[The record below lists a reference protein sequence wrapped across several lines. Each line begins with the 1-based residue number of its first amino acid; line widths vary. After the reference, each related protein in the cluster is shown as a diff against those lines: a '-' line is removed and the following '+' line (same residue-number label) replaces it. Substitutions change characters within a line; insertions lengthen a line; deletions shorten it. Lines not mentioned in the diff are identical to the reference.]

1 MTEKNPAGEYMTSEQ
16 VFRSIS
22 IMCTQQ
28 IRFEAEIARLRA
40 ALDRTLPRIEDCGDV
55 PRNQQAMDLCFV
67 DKVIAL
73 LIDRDQIIERIDLLQ
88 QKIER
93 IDVLIDKYRK
103 LLSTRSSKDLV

>member
-1 MTEKNPAGEYMTSEQ
+1 
-16 VFRSIS
+16 
-22 IMCTQQ
+22 
-28 IRFEAEIARLRA
+28 
-40 ALDRTLPRIEDCGDV
+40 
-55 PRNQQAMDLCFV
+55 MDLCFV